1 MRDWDRNGK
10 IDARDRYI
18 FHEVIM
24 KDDTTNYDNE
34 PATYSNRKNREMPE
48 ISWGSIA
55 KVWGVVAVLLFI
67 TSLLGA

>member
-1 MRDWDRNGK
+1 MRDWDRNGR

-24 KDDTTNYDNE
+24 KDDTANYDNE
-34 PATYSNRKNREMPE
+34 PVTYNNRKGREMPE
-48 ISWGSIA
+48 TTWGSVA

-67 TSLLGA
+67 KSLLGA

>member
-24 KDDTTNYDNE
+24 KDDTTDYNSH
-34 PATYSNRKNREMPE
+34 PVTYSNRKKRERPE
-48 ISWGSIA
+48 TTWGSVA

-67 TSLLGA
+67 NSLLGV